1 MSIKSNINK
10 LYMIQICRWLMFP
23 APIVAVYYFKYG
35 LNMKDLFIIQ
45 AVSSIMI
52 AIFEIPTGYVS
63 DKFGRKKSLF
73 YGLIISL
80 LGFITIGSSF
90 GFTGFLIGEMFL
102 GLGVTFISGS
112 DSAILYETFV
122 EIGNKDGYNQAEA
135 KFQSLHHFG
144 EFLGV
149 VTGGFIA
156 AYSLR
161 ATYTTRSIFI
171 LLAIILAYK
180 LIEPSKTYV
189 SERKKPKIWSS
200 AFYHIKNLW
209 YLFGISAFIFAFM
222 IIGFWYVQPLLKE
235 EAVPIVGFGVGFAIL
250 KSISYLSARYS
261 TLLVNKLKLT
271 GSIALMIFLMILGYL
286 GMWFFGGY
294 LKLFFLIPFYLV
306 GGFYT
311 PIINSALNKRID
323 SKSRATVLSINNLF
337 GRLVFSALAPLIGFY
352 SDLNGMSLTFL
363 YIGIIVFVTG
373 ILLLIPLLTVKKKLG
388 IERA

>member
-1 MSIKSNINK
+1 
-10 LYMIQICRWLMFP
+10 MFP

-52 AIFEIPTGYVS
+52 SIFEIPTGYVS
-63 DKFGRKKSLF
+63 DKFGRKNSLL

-90 GFTGFLIGEMFL
+90 GFTGFLIGEMLL

-112 DSAILYETFV
+112 DSAILYETYV
-122 EIGNKDGYNQAEA
+122 ELGDSEAYNQAEA

-144 EFLGV
+144 EFFGV

-161 ATYTTRSIFI
+161 ATYLTRSVFI
-171 LLAIILAYK
+171 LVAIILAFK
-180 LIEPSKTYV
+180 LIEPAKTYV
-189 SERKKPKIWSS
+189 SEREKPKVWTS
-200 AFYHIKNLW
+200 AFLHIKNLW

-235 EAVPIVGFGVGFAIL
+235 EAVPIVGFGVSFAIL
-250 KSISYLSARYS
+250 KSISFVSARYS
-261 TLLVNKLKLT
+261 TLLLKKLKLS
-271 GSIALMIFLMILGYL
+271 GSIALMIFLIVLGYF
-286 GMWFFGGY
+286 GMWNSSGY

-323 SKSRATVLSINNLF
+323 SESRATVLSINNLF
-337 GRLVFSALAPLIGFY
+337 GRLVFSVLAPIIGLY
-352 SDLNGMSLTFL
+352 SDLNGMSITFL
-363 YIGIIVFVTG
+363 YLGIIVIVIGII
-373 ILLLIPLLTVKKKLG
+373 LLIPFLAVEKKLDLEK
-388 IERA
+388 I